1 MLRRA
6 AGGLILALV
15 IAATGSAAVLGV
27 ALRTAN
33 EAPDPTGEFE
43 SSRTREIEALLDTTR
58 KSSALC
64 TSAPTEPERQSK
76 QTAKEEVMKKAL
88 VAAGLI
94 ALAGSVFA
102 HDSAGT
108 DGAKEF
114 VAEEIV
120 FRDDPAFPKGA
131 QTVVLHGDPAKPGLF
146 ILRAKFPPN
155 YVVPPHTHPGF
166 ETVTVLTGA
175 MGSGM
180 GEKAD
185 LTKGKM
191 LQAGGMLALPANHA
205 HYVWTTDEETI
216 IQVAA
221 VGPFDL
227 VYINPEDDPRK
238 K

>member
-1 MLRRA
+1 
-6 AGGLILALV
+6 
-15 IAATGSAAVLGV
+15 
-27 ALRTAN
+27 
-33 EAPDPTGEFE
+33 
-43 SSRTREIEALLDTTR
+43 
-58 KSSALC
+58 
-64 TSAPTEPERQSK
+64 
-76 QTAKEEVMKKAL
+76 MKKAL
-88 VAAGLI
+88 VAAGML

-102 HDSAGT
+102 HDGADTS
-108 DGAKEF
+108 GAKELTPE
-114 VAEEIV
+114 AIV

-166 ETVTVLTGA
+166 ETVTVLSGA

-191 LQAGGMLALPANHA
+191 LKAGGMLALPANHA

-227 VYINPEDDPRK
+227 VYINPEEDPRK